1 MFKNE
6 LHIDACM
13 FIPFKIG
20 EGHTWKEIFT
30 IATLS
35 IMQHT
40 LQLIAHIN
48 YLTFK
53 ALQYS
58 KWNLW
63 GRKFCSNFA
72 QRETLT
78 NVHPAAAEAPKLRR
92 CSVQSFCNIL
102 LLGHHHQP
110 PTTSGTCNCNCCCY
124 CYYCCYWSTTN
135 HQWNMQ
141 LAQKTD
147 IFQSCSALL
156 CSSDWASA

>member
-13 FIPFKIG
+13 FIPFRIG
-20 EGHTWKEIFT
+20 RAHTWKENCHIVDH
-30 IATLS
+30 AAY
-35 IMQHT
+35 

-110 PTTSGTCNCNCCCY
+110 PTTSGTCNLRRKL
-124 CYYCCYWSTTN
+124 TFFR
-135 HQWNMQ
+135 
-141 LAQKTD
+141 A
-147 IFQSCSALL
+147 ALL
-156 CSSDWASA
+156 CFALLTELLLNCWVPDFQSKTLTQDAQ

>member
-20 EGHTWKEIFT
+20 QAQVWKEF
-30 IATLS
+30 
-35 IMQHT
+35 
-40 LQLIAHIN
+40 LQLPHCRSCSILTIN
-48 YLTFK
+48 CTHQLFDFK
-53 ALQYS
+53 DSVVKYS

-110 PTTSGTCNCNCCCY
+110 PTTSGTCNLRRKL
-124 CYYCCYWSTTN
+124 TFFR
-135 HQWNMQ
+135 
-141 LAQKTD
+141 A
-147 IFQSCSALL
+147 ALL
-156 CSSDWASA
+156 CFALLTELLLNCRVPDFLSKTLTQDAH